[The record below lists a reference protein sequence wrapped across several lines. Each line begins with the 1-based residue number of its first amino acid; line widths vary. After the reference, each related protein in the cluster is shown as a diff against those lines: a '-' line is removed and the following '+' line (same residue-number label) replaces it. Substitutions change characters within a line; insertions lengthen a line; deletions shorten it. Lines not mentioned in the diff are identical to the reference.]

1 MGRAFQNR
9 KLSMA
14 KTAGMK
20 TKIYSKYG
28 KEIYV
33 CAKTGG
39 GDPDHNLSLRRIIEK
54 AKKDQVPTHVI
65 DRAIEKAA
73 GAGGEDYVRASYEG
87 FGPGNCMVIV
97 ECLTDNGKRTFT
109 DVRQAF
115 VKNGAKLG
123 AQGSVSHMFDHQA
136 VFEFKFDDEDAVL
149 EALMEAEVDVADVE
163 NEDGTITVYVPHTE
177 FFKAKVA
184 LSEAFPAIEF
194 DAEDITFLPQIET
207 EVVGDDAEMFE
218 RFLAA
223 LNDSDDVQEIYH
235 NALVA

>member
-20 TKIYSKYG
+20 TKIYSKFG

-33 CAKTGG
+33 CAKSGG
-39 GDPDHNLSLRRIIEK
+39 TDPDHNLTLRRLIEK

-65 DRAIEKAA
+65 ERAIEKAS
-73 GAGGEDYVRASYEG
+73 GAGGEDYERASYEG

-109 DVRQAF
+109 EVRQAF

-123 AQGSVSHMFDHQA
+123 APGAVAHMFDHQA
-136 VFEFKFDDEDAVL
+136 VFEFKFDDEDAIL
-149 EALMEAEVDVADVE
+149 EVLMEAEVDVADVE
-163 NEDGTITVYVPHTE
+163 NEDGMITVYVPHTE
-177 FFKAKVA
+177 FYKTKVA
-184 LSEAFPAIEF
+184 LTDAFADLEFEAE
-194 DAEDITFLPQIET
+194 EITFMPQIET
-207 EVVGDDAEMFE
+207 EVAGDDVDMFE

-223 LNDSDDVQEIYH
+223 LNDCDDVQDVYY
-235 NALVA
+235 NAILV